1 MKVKLT
7 TTLTALVTATLVG
20 CSGGSVSATSDQ
32 AQSSST
38 DHSSIVSR
46 IKSIFKSDT
55 DSFKIEMPASS
66 LIIEASKDWLEK
78 TKAQVITMP
87 WDYNYNMCINAP
99 EIKKI
104 TGYGGN
110 ENLTT
115 GLKELIKQE
124 PTGAYLLKLNPDQIC
139 SRFFLSDSSRPM
151 YGWAKQASS
160 HEAFAKAVFLNGYV
174 ANALE
179 TQVISRLGTTKWKNN
194 NLAKDEINKIL
205 DDLVSSGQ
213 YSQIVADAVL
223 KTNNSKIVIDG
234 TMKLGAVAFMLD
246 DYSVEGGEAGIVMR
260 KNGSN
265 WFGNGAISGKTYNVM
280 METVEVRKMEK
291 SKTIDTG
298 EGVKTETNNTDSAG
312 VGN

>member
-1 MKVKLT
+1 MKLKFTLA
-7 TTLTALVTATLVG
+7 LTALITSSLIG

-66 LIIEASKDWLEK
+66 LIIEASKDWIEK
-78 TKAQVITMP
+78 TKTQVINMP
-87 WDYNYNMCINAP
+87 WDYDYNMCINSP

-104 TGYGGN
+104 TNYDRGGD
-110 ENLTT
+110 LTT

-124 PTGAYLLKLNPDQIC
+124 PTGAYLLKVNPDKIC
-139 SRFFLSDSSRPM
+139 SRFFLSDSSRPL
-151 YGWAKQASS
+151 YGWAKQAS
-160 HEAFAKAVFLNGYV
+160 HEGFAKGVFLNGYV

-194 NLAKDEINKIL
+194 ILAKDEINKIL

-213 YSQIVADAVL
+213 YHQIVADAVI
-223 KTNNSKIVIDG
+223 KINNSKILIDG
-234 TMKLGAVAFMLD
+234 TMKLGAVAFTLD
-246 DYSVEGGEAGIVMR
+246 DYNVEGGEAGIIMK

-298 EGVKTETNNTDSAG
+298 EGVKTEINNTDSAG